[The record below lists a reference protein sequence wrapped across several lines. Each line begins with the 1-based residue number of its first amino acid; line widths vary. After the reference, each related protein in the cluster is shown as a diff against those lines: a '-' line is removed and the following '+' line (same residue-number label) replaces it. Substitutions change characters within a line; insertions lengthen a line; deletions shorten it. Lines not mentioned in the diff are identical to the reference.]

1 MNNKLS
7 KPPTMKDVARLAGV
21 SISTVSH
28 VLNKTRRVEEETKKK
43 VLSAIKELGYR
54 PNIVARSLRK
64 KSTNTIG
71 LIVSNIAN
79 LFYPEVVEV
88 WKIFY

>member
-64 KSTNTIG
+64 KID
-71 LIVSNIAN
+71 
-79 LFYPEVVEV
+79 
-88 WKIFY
+88 